1 MLPWPTTMYGMSL
14 VFGSDQ
20 GSSDC
25 AGVGL
30 FYPGT
35 LAVIAGLGG
44 LIGRHARRRPELL
57 DPDHPINS
65 LGQRRAW
72 FISATFLVIGFV
84 SLVAPLAARFMPVL
98 LAAAP
103 LVTKRRL
110 SGQHGNAPP
119 QSLCIRSTASVC
131 ARYAPRV
138 GGSTT

>member
-119 QSLCIRSTASVC
+119 QSLCIRSTVSVC
-131 ARYAPRV
+131 AR
-138 GGSTT
+138 